1 MSDAQI
7 QLQAKLFKG
16 FADQSRLAILSVISD
31 KPKTVS
37 EIVEETG
44 LSQPNTSSH
53 LACLLDC
60 GLIKNEKKGR
70 EVFYEISMD
79 EVTEVIRQAQKVI
92 KKRSKEIYNCTHY

>member
-1 MSDAQI
+1 MNDAQI

-16 FADQSRLAILSVISD
+16 FADQSRLAILSAISD

-53 LACLLDC
+53 LSCLLDC

-70 EVFYEISMD
+70 EVFYEISMN
-79 EVTEVIRQAQKVI
+79 EVTEVIHQAQKVI